1 MEENSRK
8 IRIRDLRIAEI
19 LRILSDSDKLDD
31 ITINMVYAILHG
43 VQH

>member
-8 IRIRDLRIAEI
+8 ICRRDLRIAEI

-31 ITINMVYAILHG
+31 IIINMVYAILHG
-43 VQH
+43 VQN